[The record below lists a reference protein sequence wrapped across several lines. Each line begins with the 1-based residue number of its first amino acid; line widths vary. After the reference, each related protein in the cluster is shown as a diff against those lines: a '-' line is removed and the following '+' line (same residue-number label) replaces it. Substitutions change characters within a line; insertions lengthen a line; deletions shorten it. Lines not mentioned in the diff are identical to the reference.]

1 MLISRLVYSLNITKR
16 IYNLVEIKKEN
27 NRPKFNL
34 LLNTLNMTSKIPNL
48 GQCSIDSLKLRIEL
62 KDLYSFDSS
71 LNENL
76 VTLDEE
82 TLSVVE
88 ETFKR
93 KSKYYQ
99 SGGFGFYASIVENVK
114 VSKDRSSDCLILLI
128 NSKQLGSKYFEGI
141 TKETVPIIYD
151 EIKRLGIMDCSAST
165 FLYAS
170 PTDID
175 FKKDFSI
182 QFDEYKEVINSCR
195 IMTKQSTNRDKGCTV
210 FAQKDNWGI
219 SWSVRT
225 TKNYLS
231 NPYTKIYH
239 KGLEFSKEDCNGGS
253 KAFKDRYLP
262 LIDVSNIMRIET
274 TVKNKKHLESLKIPL
289 GTFTFYDLLSL
300 SDENKDKI
308 LAKAINSHLLP
319 RTKSLAF
326 KTKSKMSPTQ
336 RIYLNLLM
344 GLINDSNFT
353 FKRALNLA
361 LNGIENASTKSLN
374 KKTLTRLYTDHLE
387 GTDYETK
394 SDNVENVL
402 SGLGWF

>member
-1 MLISRLVYSLNITKR
+1 METN
-16 IYNLVEIKKEN
+16 
-27 NRPKFNL
+27 
-34 LLNTLNMTSKIPNL
+34 IPNL

-62 KDLYSFDSS
+62 KDLYSFDQA

-76 VTLDEE
+76 ITLDEE

-114 VSKDRSSDCLILLI
+114 VAKDRSSDCLILLI
-128 NSKQLGSKYFEGI
+128 NSKQLGARYFEGI
-141 TKETVPIIYD
+141 TKETITIIYD
-151 EIKRLGIMDCSAST
+151 EIKRLGIMECSAST
-165 FLYAS
+165 FLYSS

-182 QFDEYKEVINSCR
+182 QFDEYKEVINACKV
-195 IMTKQSTNRDKGCTV
+195 MTKQSTNRDKGCTV
-210 FAQKDNWGI
+210 FAKKDNWGI
-219 SWSVRT
+219 SWSVRS

-239 KGLEFSKEDCNGGS
+239 KGLEFSSENGS

-262 LIDVSNIMRIET
+262 LVDTSNIMRIET
-274 TVKNKKHLESLKIPL
+274 TVKNRKHLESFKIPL
-289 GTFTFYDLLSL
+289 GTFTLYDLLSL
-300 SDENKDKI
+300 SDESKDKI

-326 KTKSKMSPTQ
+326 KTESKMSPTQ

-374 KKTLTRLYTDHLE
+374 KRTLTRLYTDHLE